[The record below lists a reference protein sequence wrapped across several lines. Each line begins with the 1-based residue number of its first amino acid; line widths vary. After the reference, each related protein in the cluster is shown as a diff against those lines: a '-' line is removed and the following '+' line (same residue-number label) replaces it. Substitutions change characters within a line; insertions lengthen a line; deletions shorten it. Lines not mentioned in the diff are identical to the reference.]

1 MVGTAFSGLVV
12 ESLGIFPEMAGV
24 AADRKGRRPPT
35 QALRRRGGACSAL
48 IRQNRAPISYFDAFS
63 SREPV
68 PTLLENAM
76 RDLRKGA
83 E

>member
-24 AADRKGRRPPT
+24 AADRKGRRPLT
-35 QALRRRGGACSAL
+35 QALRSQARHG
-48 IRQNRAPISYFDAFS
+48 
-63 SREPV
+63 
-68 PTLLENAM
+68 
-76 RDLRKGA
+76 DLRKGA